1 MTFLGFPLESWIA
14 QLYVGL
20 VNGCVFILLALG
32 LSIIFGLMGI
42 VNFAH
47 GVFYMLGAYAAYS
60 IIAATGS
67 YWLALVGAPIILG
80 VIGLGVERG
89 IIRRIY
95 RAKNAEFAGVLVTYG
110 LSILLP
116 DLVRMLYGRPGK
128 PVRIPPHLTGDL
140 LTIGGTKL
148 GAYRLFILIVTA
160 VIIPLLWFLL
170 NKTNLGLVIR
180 AGTSDSLMV
189 QALGINVSRVWTI
202 TFGLG
207 IALAAFGGVVTAP
220 MLAVSPEMGG
230 TILIQCFIVVVIG
243 GMGSF
248 AGPIAG
254 GLIIGQVLSL
264 TSMVY
269 DVLADVIIY
278 VAMAAVLLLRPRG
291 LFGVEG
297 AGEK

>member
-1 MTFLGFPLESWIA
+1 MTLLGYPLESWLA
-14 QLYVGL
+14 QFYVGL

-60 IIAATGS
+60 IIAATGN
-67 YWLALVGAPIILG
+67 YWLALVGAPIIVG

-89 IIRRIY
+89 IIRRTY
-95 RAKNAEFAGVLVTYG
+95 RAKNPAFAGVLLTYG

-116 DLVRMLYGRPGK
+116 DLVRMIYGRPGK
-128 PVRIPPHLTGDL
+128 PVRIPPQLTGDL

-160 VIIPLLWFLL
+160 VVLPLLWLTL

-207 IALAAFGGVVTAP
+207 IALAAFAGVVTAP

-297 AGEK
+297 AGEA

>member
-1 MTFLGFPLESWIA
+1 MTFLGFPLESWVA

-42 VNFAH
+42 INFAH

-60 IIAATGS
+60 VIAATGS
-67 YWLALVGAPIILG
+67 YWLALAAAPLIVGVL
-80 VIGLGVERG
+80 GLGVERG

-95 RAKNAEFAGVLVTYG
+95 GVKNAAFAGVLVTYG

-116 DLVRMLYGRPGK
+116 DFVRMLYGRPGK
-128 PVRIPPHLTGDL
+128 PVRIPPQLTGDL

-160 VIIPLLWFLL
+160 VVVPLLWLLL
-170 NKTNLGLVIR
+170 NKTNIGLVIR
-180 AGTSDSLMV
+180 AGTTDSLMV

-207 IALAAFGGVVTAP
+207 IGLAAFAGVVTAP
-220 MLAVSPEMGG
+220 MLAVSPEMGT

-254 GLIIGQVLSL
+254 GLIIGQALSL
-264 TSMVY
+264 TSMLY
-269 DVLADVIIY
+269 DVFADVIIY

-297 AGEK
+297 AGET

>member
-1 MTFLGFPLESWIA
+1 LTFLGFPLESWVA

-60 IIAATGS
+60 VIAATGS
-67 YWLALVGAPIILG
+67 YWLALAAAPLIVGVL
-80 VIGLGVERG
+80 GLGVERG

-95 RAKNAEFAGVLVTYG
+95 GVKNAAFAGVLVTYG

-116 DLVRMLYGRPGK
+116 DFVRMLYGRPGK
-128 PVRIPPHLTGDL
+128 PVRIPPELTGDL

-160 VIIPLLWFLL
+160 VVVPLLWLLL

-207 IALAAFGGVVTAP
+207 IALAAFAGVVTAP

-248 AGPIAG
+248 AGPIVG

-297 AGEK
+297 VED